1 MINRPFIP
9 WVGGKHDYH
18 IWNKIKARW
27 PDNFNNYFEPF
38 MGAGGSFLHAIS
50 AGSRHRRHYYGS
62 DINERLVNTWK
73 TVRLNPEGI
82 IKKLVDCWYEYVA
95 DRKSYYEYLKTAR
108 NPDPQQNAA
117 EFIFLM
123 HVCFNGL
130 YRVNSKG
137 VFNTPI
143 GTPIKSIP
151 VDRINLKN
159 VGYHIRADNIH
170 ISQSD
175 YEQQTNY
182 AEAQDFVYLDPPYDH
197 TDVKYDK
204 KSWDPKKFTDMCK
217 TLDDRGVFVM
227 VSHSHDNG
235 ILDSLDGWHITDFQV
250 QCLIANSKIRSP
262 RQELIITNYDTR
274 LGRQATLI

>member
-50 AGSRHRRHYYGS
+50 AGSRKPRQYHGS

-82 IKKLVDCWYEYVA
+82 IKKLADCWYEYVA
-95 DRKSYYEYLKTAR
+95 DRKSYYEYLKTAKSS
-108 NPDPQQNAA
+108 DPIQSAA

-130 YRVNSKG
+130 YRVNSDGK
-137 VFNTPI
+137 FNTPL
-143 GTPIKSIP
+143 GHPLKSIP
-151 VDRINLKN
+151 VDRVNLRN
-159 VGYHIRADNIH
+159 VSCHIRSANIQ
-170 ISQSD
+170 IRQSD
-175 YEQQTNY
+175 YIQQLSFP
-182 AEAQDFVYLDPPYDH
+182 EAQDLVYMDPPYYNSA
-197 TDVKYDK
+197 TKYDK
-204 KSWDPKKFTDMCK
+204 KTWDIKKFVDACK
-217 TLDDRGVFVM
+217 SLDDRGVFVM
-227 VSHSHDNG
+227 ISH
-235 ILDSLDGWHITDFQV
+235 LDESTITDTFSDWHHTSIQM
-250 QCLIANSKIRSP
+250 ASSKMRTTSP
-262 RQELIITNYDTR
+262 ELIITNYQTDR
-274 LGRQATLI
+274 GRQATLI